1 MRACVRVCV
10 GVGGGGVRVGVGGR
24 ACVSEL
30 RSSVKVEAAAL
41 GSPSLISIIIMVN
54 SVDVKQH

>member
-1 MRACVRVCV
+1 MCVCV
-10 GVGGGGVRVGVGGR
+10 GGGGGVRVGVGGR